1 MESMVGG
8 EGPLCMAVL
17 WSLTFVVLIF
27 LALRAYTRIVCV
39 AAYGIDDHLY
49 VLSWVLMAGYSA
61 FITVAAVN
69 GYGRDDLTP
78 AENATATYWR
88 MVSQSF
94 ALTAVG
100 TAKASV
106 GFFLLRL
113 AVVRWQRISITA
125 IMSTMGFLAFINVLF
140 TWVACK
146 PLAYAYDETIGGT
159 CFNTI
164 PTAVMM
170 AGGTILVDLYFAV
183 LPWIFIWKLNIP
195 RKEKFVIAGS
205 MSLGVLAAAAGI
217 IRVFAVKG
225 VRDVPVAVIVWSQV
239 EGALTL
245 ICVGIPVC
253 RPLWTRYISKWWQSR
268 QESSYIRQNEPTD
281 QSDPVGLETIG
292 GGTMPGAKRSQTS
305 NKKRWPSTM
314 TSTMATK
321 DGGDAQSDEVDLT
334 GDGGRSQGFA
344 QESEARDDSPD
355 SHALQGSW
363 VRGGSMTRSTAEAY
377 KPRKGTEDD
386 GPPGSGIRMQRT
398 YDISRGD

>member
-1 MESMVGG
+1 
-8 EGPLCMAVL
+8 
-17 WSLTFVVLIF
+17 
-27 LALRAYTRIVCV
+27 
-39 AAYGIDDHLY
+39 
-49 VLSWVLMAGYSA
+49 MAGYSA
-61 FITVAAVN
+61 FITVAAIN

-113 AVVRWQRISITA
+113 AVVRWQRIFITA
-125 IMSTMGFLAFINVLF
+125 IMSTMAFLAFINVLF

-170 AGGTILVDLYFAV
+170 AGGTILVDLYFAI

-268 QESSYIRQNEPTD
+268 QGSSYIRQNEPTD

-344 QESEARDDSPD
+344 QGSEARDDSPD
-355 SHALQGSW
+355 GHALQGSW

-377 KPRKGTEDD
+377 RPARGTDD
-386 GPPGSGIRMQRT
+386 DAPPGSGIRMQRT